1 LLAAAELVFDPQL
14 PADPSQTQACW
25 SEVRRGKVW
34 TYRVRASGALPEWVA
49 FPGLR
54 QVVEVEREVY
64 DKKTRRLTQSRS
76 YALTSL
82 GWEAQR
88 LGWLVRARWGIEN
101 HDFLVR
107 DVTFGE
113 DRCLVRGLAALGLA
127 HLRGFAL
134 QAAHSA
140 GRYATTL
147 NCLRVWGLS
156 NLTAALERFAA
167 RPFEL
172 LARLGGA

>member
-1 LLAAAELVFDPQL
+1 MKGNQAGLLAAAELVFDPQL
-14 PADPSQTQACW
+14 PADPGQTQASW

-34 TYRVRASGALPEWVA
+34 TYRVRASGALPDWVA

-54 QVVEVEREVY
+54 QLVEVEREVY
-64 DKKTRRLTQSRS
+64 DKKTRRLTRSRS

-82 GWEAQR
+82 DWEAQR

-113 DRCLVRGLAALGLA
+113 DRCLVRGLAAIGLA
-127 HLRGFAL
+127 HLRGFAI
-134 QAAHSA
+134 
-140 GRYATTL
+140 

-172 LARLGGA
+172 LARLGVA

>member
-1 LLAAAELVFDPQL
+1 MKGNQAGLLEAAEQVFDPRL
-14 PADPSQTQACW
+14 PAAATESRASW

-34 TYRVRASGALPEWVA
+34 TYRVRASGALPDWVA

-54 QVVEVEREVY
+54 QLVEVEREVY
-64 DKKTRRLTQSRS
+64 NKRTRSLTRSRS

-82 GWEAQR
+82 DWEALD
-88 LGWLVRARWGIEN
+88 LGRLVRERWGIEN

-113 DRCLVRGLAALGLA
+113 DRCRVRGLAAIGLA
-127 HLRGFAL
+127 HLRGFAI
-134 QAAHSA
+134 
-140 GRYATTL
+140 

-172 LARLGGA
+172 LARLGVA